1 MTRVDRQSPMP
12 LYFQLKRLLLEKV
25 TTHAW
30 KPGDLVP
37 SEQELQVGH
46 QLSRTTVRQ
55 ALTELVAEGYL
66 VRQRGRG
73 TFVAQPKFE
82 HSPLRRRGI
91 SQYLIAQGL
100 TPGLR
105 VLDADW
111 AHPTPAVRAA
121 LQLEAGQR
129 AYRIRRLR
137 LADDQPIGVLT
148 SWLPE
153 TVARAIDT
161 AALNQGESLHYLRN
175 LPQMLKTRATRA
187 IEAVPA
193 REEEARLLLSRKGSP
208 MLMIERTVIGADGA
222 PVEFMRAVYRG
233 DRLKYQVPDD

>member
-1 MTRVDRQSPMP
+1 M
-12 LYFQLKRLLLEKV
+12 
-25 TTHAW
+25 
-30 KPGDLVP
+30 
-37 SEQELQVGH
+37 
-46 QLSRTTVRQ
+46 
-55 ALTELVAEGYL
+55 
-66 VRQRGRG
+66 
-73 TFVAQPKFE
+73 
-82 HSPLRRRGI
+82 
-91 SQYLIAQGL
+91 
-100 TPGLR
+100 
-105 VLDADW
+105 
-111 AHPTPAVRAA
+111 RAA

-153 TVARAIDT
+153 AVARAIDT